1 MKGFEP
7 IMSTTAQTP
16 PGLRAEPTAVDTTRV
31 SSNAPRHTGPA
42 SERPNFVAGILSI
55 AWLIII
61 VVPLYMMVKYSLQ
74 SQQDYLDG
82 NPLALPAHPSLT
94 NYVYVLQ
101 HGFIL
106 YGLNTAIV
114 MIGTVG
120 LVLIFSVPA
129 AYAIVRSSSRFI
141 SGMFRLFLFGL
152 AIPAQATIIPVYLLI
167 TRMGLYDSLIAIVLP
182 GAAFGL
188 PLSILVLVGSLR
200 DIPNETY
207 EAMALD
213 GASATKTF
221 WYLVLPFGKSA
232 IVTVAIF
239 SALGAWNSFIFPLL
253 LTQSPDK
260 RVLTLSLYQFQ
271 GEFQTNVPGLM
282 AAVVLSAV
290 PIFLLYLFGRR
301 WLMAGLIGMGGK

>member
-1 MKGFEP
+1 MGVTAETGSEVP
-7 IMSTTAQTP
+7 ILPSAEATARRTGRRP
-16 PGLRAEPTAVDTTRV
+16 AHR
-31 SSNAPRHTGPA
+31 SGPA
-42 SERPNFVAGILSI
+42 SDRPNYVAGVLSI
-55 AWLIII
+55 AWLIVI
-61 VVPLYMMVKYSLQ
+61 VVPIYLMLKYSVQ
-74 SQQDYLDG
+74 SQQDYLEG
-82 NPLALPAHPSLT
+82 NPLTPPLHPSLV
-94 NYVYVLQ
+94 NYTYVLE
-101 HGFIL
+101 HGFVL

-114 MIGTVG
+114 MIGTVA
-120 LVLIFSVPA
+120 LVLIFAVPA
-129 AYAIVRSSSRFI
+129 AYAIVRSPSRFI
-141 SGMFRLFLFGL
+141 SATFRLFLFGL

-167 TRMGLYDSLIAIVLP
+167 TRLGLYDSLIAIILP

-200 DIPNETY
+200 DIPHETY
-207 EAMALD
+207 EAMSLD
-213 GASATKTF
+213 GASAGRVF

-232 IVTVAIF
+232 IMTIAIF

-253 LTQSPDK
+253 LTQSPQK

>member
-1 MKGFEP
+1 
-7 IMSTTAQTP
+7 MSATAESSPEVEAQGPAVAAVRRVQSP
-16 PGLRAEPTAVDTTRV
+16 PTHR
-31 SSNAPRHTGPA
+31 SGPA
-42 SERPNFVAGILSI
+42 SERPNFVAGVLSL

-61 VVPLYMMVKYSLQ
+61 AVPIYLMVKYSLE
-74 SQQDYLDG
+74 SQQDYLNG
-82 NPLALPAHPSLT
+82 NPLAPPLHPSLT
-94 NYVYVLQ
+94 NYSYVLH
-101 HGFIL
+101 HGFVL

-114 MIGTVG
+114 LIGTVA
-120 LVLIFSVPA
+120 LVLIFAVPA
-129 AYAIVRSSSRFI
+129 AYAIVRSPSRFI

-167 TRMGLYDSLIAIVLP
+167 TKLGLYDSLIAIILP

-188 PLSILVLVGSLR
+188 PLSVLVLVGSLR
-200 DIPNETY
+200 DIPHETY
-207 EAMALD
+207 EAMSLD
-213 GASATKTF
+213 GASATKVF

-232 IVTVAIF
+232 ITTVAIF
-239 SALGAWNSFIFPLL
+239 SGLGAWNSFIFPLL
-253 LTQSPDK
+253 LTQSPQK

-290 PIFLLYLFGRR
+290 PIFMLYLFGRR

>member
-1 MKGFEP
+1 
-7 IMSTTAQTP
+7 MSTTAQTP
-16 PGLRAEPTAVDTTRV
+16 SEVQTEPAAVAAVRRLG
-31 SSNAPRHTGPA
+31 ARPARRTGPA
-42 SERPNFVAGILSI
+42 SERPNYVAGVLSI

-61 VVPLYMMVKYSLQ
+61 AVPIYMMVKYSLQ
-74 SQQDYLDG
+74 SQQDYLNG
-82 NPLALPAHPSLT
+82 NPLAPPTHPSLG
-94 NYVYVLQ
+94 NYAYVLQ
-101 HGFIL
+101 HGFVL

-114 MIGTVG
+114 MIGSVG
-120 LVLIFSVPA
+120 LVLIFAVPA
-129 AYAIVRSSSRFI
+129 AYAIVRSPSRFI
-141 SGMFRLFLFGL
+141 SWTFRLFLFGL

-167 TRMGLYDSLIAIVLP
+167 TKLGLYDSLIAIILP

-200 DIPNETY
+200 DIPQETY
-207 EAMALD
+207 EAMSLD
-213 GASATKTF
+213 GASAAKVF
-221 WYLVLPFGKSA
+221 WHLVLPFGKSA
-232 IVTVAIF
+232 IMTVAIF

-253 LTQSPDK
+253 LTQSPGK

>member
-1 MKGFEP
+1 
-7 IMSTTAQTP
+7 MSVTAETP
-16 PGLRAEPTAVDTTRV
+16 SDLQAGSPAVE
-31 SSNAPRHTGPA
+31 AARHVGRRPARRSGPA
-42 SERPNFVAGILSI
+42 SERPNYVAGVLSI
-55 AWLIII
+55 AWLIVI
-61 VVPLYMMVKYSLQ
+61 VIPIYMMVKYSLQ
-74 SQQDYLDG
+74 SQQDYLNG
-82 NPLALPAHPSLT
+82 NPLAPPLHPSLG
-94 NYVYVLQ
+94 NYAYVLQ
-101 HGFIL
+101 HGFVL

-114 MIGTVG
+114 MIGTVA
-120 LVLIFSVPA
+120 LVLIFAVPA
-129 AYAIVRSSSRFI
+129 AYAIVRSPSRFI

-167 TRMGLYDSLIAIVLP
+167 TKLGLYDSLIAIILP

-200 DIPNETY
+200 DIPHETY
-207 EAMALD
+207 EAMSLD
-213 GASATKTF
+213 GASAGKVF
-221 WYLVLPFGKSA
+221 WHLVLPFGKSA
-232 IVTVAIF
+232 IMTIAIF

-253 LTQSPDK
+253 LTQSPSK